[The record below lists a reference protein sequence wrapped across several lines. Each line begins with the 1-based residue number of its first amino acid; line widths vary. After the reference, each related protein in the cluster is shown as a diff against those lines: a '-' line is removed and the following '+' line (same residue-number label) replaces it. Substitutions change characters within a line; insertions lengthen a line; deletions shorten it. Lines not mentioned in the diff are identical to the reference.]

1 MASLYLPSL
10 NADIIDKG
18 VAKGD
23 TGYIISTGGWML
35 VVTLAQIACSV
46 AAVYFGAR
54 AAMAFGRDMRSAIFH
69 KVGSFSAREV
79 AQFGAPSLIT
89 RNTNDVQQVQMLV
102 LMTCTMMIAAPIM
115 CVGGIIMALRQDVG
129 LSWLMVVCIPVLV
142 VSIALIVVRMVPQ
155 FRVMQARIDLVNR
168 VLREQLSGIRVVRA
182 FVRERDEAQRFAE
195 ANAALTETALRVGRL
210 MVLIFPT
217 VMLVLNASSVAVLW
231 FGAGRV
237 DSGQMQIGALTAFLM
252 YLMLIL
258 TSVMMAT
265 FMAIMIPRAA
275 VCADRIGEVLNTES
289 SVVRTPQNPVRDAPA
304 TSSCRDV
311 EFRIPGAAAPVLRT
325 SRSKP
330 TAGQTTAIIGS
341 TGAGKTTLV
350 SLVARLF
357 DATAGSVLID
367 GVGVRDLDPEMLWNR
382 IGLVPQK
389 PYLFTGTV
397 ASNLRY
403 GNPQATDEELWD
415 ALEVAQ
421 ARDFVEDMPGGLE
434 APIAQGGTNVSGG
447 QRQRLSIAR
456 ALVRQ
461 PEIYLFDD
469 SFSAL
474 DLATDARL
482 RAALRPQT
490 AEATVVIVSQ
500 RVSTITD
507 ADQIIVLDDGA
518 SSDLVATTSCWRP
531 ARPTSRSSSPNSR
544 RRRRHERA
552 PNAAA
557 RHRHGS
563 RPPAAVGERR
573 RAPMRGGFRSLGRRR
588 HAGREV
594 DDLRAVGAPPERRLR
609 PERRGWSRSSCSPS
623 PASVVRGR
631 AEDPRPRDRPDLRG
645 RRSARACRPAS
656 TRPTVASGARGASN
670 NFADLIA
677 GMDVVPGQGIDFGA
691 LGHVLLLA
699 LGLYV
704 AASVFG
710 WMQGYLL
717 NGVVQ
722 RTVFQ
727 LRSDVEDKLNRLP
740 LRYFDTQPRGEL
752 LSRVTNDIDNVALA
766 PAADLS
772 QC

>member
-1 MASLYLPSL
+1 MLIKLLRTYLKPYTWELLTVVGLQLVATMASLYLPSL
-10 NADIIDKG
+10 NADIIDTG
-18 VAKGD
+18 VAKGN
-23 TGYIISTGGWML
+23 TGYIVSTGGWML
-35 VVTLAQIACSV
+35 IVTLVQIGCSI

-54 AAMAFGRDMRSAIFH
+54 AAMAFGRDVRSAIFH
-69 KVGSFSAREV
+69 KVGTFSGREV
-79 AQFGAPSLIT
+79 ALFGAPSLIT

-102 LMTCTMMIAAPIM
+102 LLTCTLMIAAPIM

-129 LSWLMVVCIPVLV
+129 LSWLMLVCIPVLV
-142 VSIALIVVRMVPQ
+142 VSIGLIVVRMVPQ
-155 FRVMQARIDLVNR
+155 FRAMQARIDVVNR

-182 FVRERDEAQRFAE
+182 FVRERDEAERFAD
-195 ANAALTETALRVGRL
+195 ANAALTGTALRVGRL

-231 FGAGRV
+231 FGSGRV

-275 VCADRIGEVLNTES
+275 VCADRIGEVLGTES
-289 SVVRTPQNPVRDAPA
+289 SVIPPLHPVRELRSRAELEL
-304 TSSCRDV
+304 RDV
-311 EFRIPGAAAPVLRT
+311 EFRYPGADEPVLRDI
-325 SRSKP
+325 SFKA

-357 DATAGSVLID
+357 DATAGTVLID

-403 GNPQATDEELWD
+403 GNPQATDAELWE

-421 ARDFVEDMPGGLE
+421 ARGFVEDMPGGLE

-447 QRQRLSIAR
+447 QRQRLAIAR

-482 RAALRPQT
+482 RAALRPHIAQ
-490 AEATVVIVSQ
+490 ATVVIVSQ

-518 SSDLVATTSCWRP
+518 IVGLGRHHDLLDTC
-531 ARPTSRSSSPNSR
+531 PTYVEIVQSQL
-544 RRRRHERA
+544 
-552 PNAAA
+552 AAE
-557 RHRHGS
+557 
-563 RPPAAVGERR
+563 PAA
-573 RAPMRGGFRSLGRRR
+573 
-588 HAGREV
+588 
-594 DDLRAVGAPPERRLR
+594 
-609 PERRGWSRSSCSPS
+609 
-623 PASVVRGR
+623 
-631 AEDPRPRDRPDLRG
+631 
-645 RRSARACRPAS
+645 
-656 TRPTVASGARGASN
+656 
-670 NFADLIA
+670 
-677 GMDVVPGQGIDFGA
+677 
-691 LGHVLLLA
+691 
-699 LGLYV
+699 
-704 AASVFG
+704 
-710 WMQGYLL
+710 
-717 NGVVQ
+717 
-722 RTVFQ
+722 
-727 LRSDVEDKLNRLP
+727 
-740 LRYFDTQPRGEL
+740 
-752 LSRVTNDIDNVALA
+752 
-766 PAADLS
+766 
-772 QC
+772 

>member
-1 MASLYLPSL
+1 MLITLLRTYLRPYSSALLAVVALQLVATMASLYLPSL

-18 VAKGD
+18 VARGD
-23 TGYIISTGGWML
+23 TGFIMSTGGWML
-35 VVTLAQIACSV
+35 LVTLVQIACSI

-54 AAMAFGRDMRSAIFH
+54 AAMSFGRDMRSAIFH
-69 KVGSFSAREV
+69 RVGSFSAREV

-102 LMTCTMMIAAPIM
+102 LMTSTLMIAAPIM

-129 LSWLMVVCIPVLV
+129 LSWLMAVCIPVLV
-142 VSIALIVVRMVPQ
+142 LAIGMIVVRMVPQ
-155 FRVMQARIDLVNR
+155 FRAMQTRIDLVNR

-182 FVRERDEAQRFAE
+182 FVRERDEADRFAE
-195 ANAALTETALRVGRL
+195 ANAALTGTALRAGRL

-217 VMLVLNASSVAVLW
+217 VMLVLNASSIAVLW

-237 DSGQMQIGALTAFLM
+237 DTGQMQIGALTAFLM

-275 VCADRIGEVLNTES
+275 VCADRIGEVLKTES
-289 SVVRTPQNPVRDAPA
+289 SVVPPANPVRELRMRAELEL
-304 TSSCRDV
+304 RDV
-311 EFRIPGAAAPVLRT
+311 EFRYPGAAAPVLQNISFRA
-325 SRSKP
+325 

-350 SLVARLF
+350 SLIARLF
-357 DATAGSVLID
+357 DATSGAVLID

-403 GNPQATDEELWD
+403 GNPDATDAELWD

-421 ARDFVEDMPGGLE
+421 ARDFVEEMPGGLE
-434 APIAQGGTNVSGG
+434 APIAQGGTSVSGG

-456 ALVRQ
+456 ALVSK

-482 RAALRPQT
+482 RAALRPRT
-490 AEATVVIVSQ
+490 ADATVVIVSQ

-518 SSDLVATTSCWRP
+518 IVGLG
-531 ARPTSRSSSPNSR
+531 
-544 RRRRHERA
+544 
-552 PNAAA
+552 
-557 RHRHGS
+557 RHRELLETCPTYVEIVQS
-563 RPPAAVGERR
+563 QLAAEPAA
-573 RAPMRGGFRSLGRRR
+573 
-588 HAGREV
+588 
-594 DDLRAVGAPPERRLR
+594 
-609 PERRGWSRSSCSPS
+609 
-623 PASVVRGR
+623 
-631 AEDPRPRDRPDLRG
+631 
-645 RRSARACRPAS
+645 
-656 TRPTVASGARGASN
+656 
-670 NFADLIA
+670 
-677 GMDVVPGQGIDFGA
+677 
-691 LGHVLLLA
+691 
-699 LGLYV
+699 
-704 AASVFG
+704 
-710 WMQGYLL
+710 
-717 NGVVQ
+717 
-722 RTVFQ
+722 
-727 LRSDVEDKLNRLP
+727 
-740 LRYFDTQPRGEL
+740 
-752 LSRVTNDIDNVALA
+752 
-766 PAADLS
+766 
-772 QC
+772 